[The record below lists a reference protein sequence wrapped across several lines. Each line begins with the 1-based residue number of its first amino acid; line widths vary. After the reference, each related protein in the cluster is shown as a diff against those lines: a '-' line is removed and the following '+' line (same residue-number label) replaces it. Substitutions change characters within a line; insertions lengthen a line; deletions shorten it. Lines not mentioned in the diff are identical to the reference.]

1 MRAATRQPVTTPFLL
16 ATRFLKTS
24 GRRTGMHL
32 AVSVCL
38 ASSAACSRTQCAT
51 QAFYGLPSP
60 DGKFIAFIFHRT
72 CAAPPSAPAAVTTEV
87 SLMPFHESLRN
98 EAGNVLAVPGEQ
110 PVKVSW
116 HGATTLLVTGFTDP
130 TYHRLEPLDSISI
143 EFR

>member
-1 MRAATRQPVTTPFLL
+1 MRAATRHPVTTPFLL

-38 ASSAACSRTQCAT
+38 ASSAACSRTQCAN

-72 CAAPPSAPAAVTTEV
+72 CAAPASVTTEV

-116 HGATTLLVTGFTDP
+116 HGATTLLVTEFTDP
-130 TYHRLEPLDSISI
+130 RYRRLEPLDSISI
-143 EFR
+143 EFH